1 MVLLRGVAPAAVVAA
16 VAAAQLIDPEQ
27 GEPHRKSQQNDSIGS
42 AHSHL
47 AASAVLLVGQPVLH
61 LLLCFLNCFLVHAGV
76 TLFFCPIRK
85 NVYCL
90 LDYRSSSALMKGAVG
105 DLARESWRTVPWA
118 VMVPPVSGIVRSSRL
133 HCFKTIRQNAFA
145 DFRRAGAM

>member
-1 MVLLRGVAPAAVVAA
+1 M
-16 VAAAQLIDPEQ
+16 
-27 GEPHRKSQQNDSIGS
+27 
-42 AHSHL
+42 
-47 AASAVLLVGQPVLH
+47 
-61 LLLCFLNCFLVHAGV
+61 

-105 DLARESWRTVPWA
+105 DLARESWRTVPCA

-133 HCFKTIRQNAFA
+133 HCFKTIRQNAFD